1 MWHIWLIVA
10 GVFFILETV
19 TTGFFVFWL
28 GVAALLALLVS
39 FIAPTSILLQ
49 ITVFIL
55 SSIALI
61 ILTKPLV
68 NKLISN
74 KETVA
79 TNANAIIGKTALVT
93 EDINSLEST
102 GQIKVGGEIW
112 SAKTVDSNIIPK
124 GANVEICSIE
134 GVKACVKLASKNK
147 FSNSTNV

>member
-19 TTGFFVFWL
+19 TTGFLVFWL
-28 GVAALLALLVS
+28 GIAALLALLVS
-39 FIAPTSILLQ
+39 LIAPTSILLQ

-68 NKLISN
+68 NKLIHN

-93 EDINSLEST
+93 EEINSLEAT
-102 GQIKVGGEIW
+102 GQIKLGGEIW